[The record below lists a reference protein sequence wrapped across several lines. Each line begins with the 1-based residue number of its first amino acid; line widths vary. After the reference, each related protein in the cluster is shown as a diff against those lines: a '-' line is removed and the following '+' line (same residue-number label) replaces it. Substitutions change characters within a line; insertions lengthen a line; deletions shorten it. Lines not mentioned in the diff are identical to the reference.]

1 MRGVSRASLADV
13 REQLD
18 SVLTGGSKKKN
29 DTALQRTVA
38 EELFSIV
45 GLLDA
50 NARLRRM
57 LSDPAVHG
65 DRRAQLAADVLSSSS
80 LSDATSTI
88 VEAIVRASW
97 SRPADLVDAADEL
110 AAQALFAGAE
120 HADALDEVEDELF
133 RFARILDREPALRS
147 ALTDPSLPAER
158 KVELLDALLDDR
170 VQDATRV
177 LVRELALHPRGRTID
192 RGLEDYA
199 RIAAARRERLV
210 ARVRTVVP
218 LTDAQQTRLAS
229 ALADRLGHDVHLNVE
244 LDPDLIGG
252 VTVRVGD
259 VLFDGSVSHRL
270 ALARRVMTG

>member
-1 MRGVSRASLADV
+1 MRGVSRASLAEV

-18 SVLTGGSKKKN
+18 SVLTGGSKKK
-29 DTALQRTVA
+29 DAELQRTVA
-38 EELFSIV
+38 EELFAV
-45 GLLDA
+45 VVLLHG

-57 LSDPAVHG
+57 LSDPAVQG
-65 DRRAQLAADVLSSSS
+65 GRRAQLAADVLSSAS
-80 LSDATSTI
+80 LSDATTQI

-97 SRPADLVDAADEL
+97 SRPADMVDAADEL

-133 RFARILDREPALRS
+133 RFGRILDREPALRS

-199 RIAAARRERLV
+199 RLAAARRERLV

-218 LTDAQQTRLAS
+218 LTDAQLTRLAA

-270 ALARRVMTG
+270 ALARQVMTG

>member
-1 MRGVSRASLADV
+1 MRGVSRASLTDV

-57 LSDPAVHG
+57 LSDPAVQG
-65 DRRAQLAADVLSSSS
+65 DRRAQLAADVLSSSP
-80 LSDATSTI
+80 LSDATKTI

-133 RFARILDREPALRS
+133 RFGRILDREPALRS

-158 KVELLDALLDDR
+158 KTELLDALLDDR

-192 RGLEDYA
+192 RGLEEYA
-199 RIAAARRERLV
+199 RVAAARRERLV

-218 LTDAQQTRLAS
+218 LTDAQLTRLSS
-229 ALADRLGHDVHLNVE
+229 ALAERLGHAVHINVE

-252 VTVRVGD
+252 LTVRVGD

>member
-18 SVLTGGSKKKN
+18 SVLTGGSKKN

-57 LSDPAVHG
+57 LSDPAVHA

-80 LSDATSTI
+80 LSDATMAI

-120 HADALDEVEDELF
+120 HAGALDEVEDELF

-199 RIAAARRERLV
+199 RLAAARRERLV

-259 VLFDGSVSHRL
+259 ILFDGSVSHRL
-270 ALARRVMTG
+270 ALARQVMTG

>member
-1 MRGVSRASLADV
+1 MQGVSRASLAVV

-18 SVLTGGSKKKN
+18 SLLTGGSKK
-29 DTALQRTVA
+29 DAAAQRKVA
-38 EELFSIV
+38 EELFAVV
-45 GLLDA
+45 GLLEA
-50 NARLRRM
+50 NPRLRRM
-57 LSDPAVHG
+57 LSDPAVQG
-65 DRRAQLAADVLSSSS
+65 DRRAQLAGDVLGGSS
-80 LSDATSTI
+80 LSDATTEI
-88 VEAIVRASW
+88 VEALVRSSW
-97 SRPADLVDAADEL
+97 SRPADLVDAADQM

-133 RFARILDREPALRS
+133 RFGRILDREPALRS

-192 RGLEDYA
+192 RGLEEYA
-199 RIAAARRERLV
+199 RVAAARRERLV

-218 LTDAQQTRLAS
+218 LTDAQLTQLAA
-229 ALADRLGHDVHLNVE
+229 ALAERLGHQVHLNVE

>member
-1 MRGVSRASLADV
+1 MQGVSRPSLAAV

-18 SVLTGGSKKKN
+18 SLLTGGSKK
-29 DTALQRTVA
+29 DAAEQRTVA
-38 EELFSIV
+38 EELFAIV
-45 GLLDA
+45 GLLEA
-50 NARLRRM
+50 NPRLRRM
-57 LSDPAVHG
+57 LSDPAVHA
-65 DRRAQLAADVLSSSS
+65 DRRARLAADVLGESS
-80 LSDATSTI
+80 LSDTTAQI
-88 VEAIVRASW
+88 VEALVRASW
-97 SRPADLVDAADEL
+97 SRPADLVDAADQM

-133 RFARILDREPALRS
+133 RFGRILDREPALRS

-158 KVELLDALLDDR
+158 KTELLDALLDDR

-192 RGLEDYA
+192 RGLEEYA
-199 RIAAARRERLV
+199 RVAAARRERLI

-218 LTDAQQTRLAS
+218 LTDAQLTRLAS
-229 ALADRLGHDVHLNVE
+229 ALADRLGHEVHLNVE

-252 VTVRVGD
+252 LTVRVGD